1 MCAHSVGNN
10 DQILHGDQTRY
21 NIIYKIHTRCEE
33 NRYVQPRMLFHD
45 LFAVAKRRCQVNAV
59 W

>member
-1 MCAHSVGNN
+1 VGNN

-45 LFAVAKRRCQVNAV
+45 LFAVAKRRYQVNAV